1 MQSPTKDK
9 LINALEIPCI
19 LESPG
24 SMANLA
30 KAVAK
35 KTKTKKKKQKEN
47 FWIFKKAAQTAGF
60 TILNFQLNFRK
71 CRSYERIS

>member
-1 MQSPTKDK
+1 MLSPTKEK

-35 KTKTKKKKQKEN
+35 NTKTKKKKQKED

-60 TILNFQLNFRK
+60 ATLNSQLK
-71 CRSYERIS
+71 YQEVSKL